1 MSSTTGLDSVNDLYQ
16 ESLQETSNGSH
27 RQDTTAET
35 TLSKCVLYSL
45 TSFPQ
50 LRFVSISIFRPL
62 DNLQPTQTFSLTS
75 CSRNTGD
82 GPQFGDKYADPVCGA
97 GGAVTRCSSNLGE
110 EYDKTF
116 KSYIFNEVNNSQVI
130 NKFQTSS
137 RHKR

>member
-1 MSSTTGLDSVNDLYQ
+1 MSSSTGLDSVKDLYQ

-45 TSFPQ
+45 NSFPQ

-82 GPQFGDKYADPVCGA
+82 GPQFGGA
-97 GGAVTRCSSNLGE
+97 ATRCSSNLGE

-137 RHKR
+137 RPKR